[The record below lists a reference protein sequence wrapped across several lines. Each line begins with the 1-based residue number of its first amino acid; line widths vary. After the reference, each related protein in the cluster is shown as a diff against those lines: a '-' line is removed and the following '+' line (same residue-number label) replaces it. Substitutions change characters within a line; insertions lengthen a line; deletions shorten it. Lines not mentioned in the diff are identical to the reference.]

1 MAHMGAPFSDIPRMK
16 SSPVGSVH
24 SEALCTSQ
32 IRHPDLAPGGGA
44 RARMKWGAQ
53 VTLRSPVN

>member
-1 MAHMGAPFSDIPRMK
+1 MK

-53 VTLRSPVN
+53 VTFLSPVN